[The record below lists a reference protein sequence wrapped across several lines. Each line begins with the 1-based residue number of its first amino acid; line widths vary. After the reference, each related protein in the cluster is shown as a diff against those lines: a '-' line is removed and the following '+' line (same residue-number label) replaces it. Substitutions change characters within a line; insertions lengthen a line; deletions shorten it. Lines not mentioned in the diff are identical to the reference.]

1 MFKEVF
7 IMMNIKKLTAVLLAG
22 SLTCMA
28 PAAVYASDT
37 SETISEDVLMENEI
51 DSLLSDP
58 DKAVDV
64 ILYVKDLI
72 DQQDISDEEILSFID
87 QASEHFGIS
96 FSDDEKNSLLNI
108 IKAVK
113 DMEINEEE
121 LRSTVTKVYDKMEEL
136 GIGKEEVKGFLEKAV
151 DFIQSLF

>member
-1 MFKEVF
+1 M
-7 IMMNIKKLTAVLLAG
+7 T
-22 SLTCMA
+22 

-37 SETISEDVLMENEI
+37 SGTISEDILMDNEI

-72 DQQDISDEEILSFID
+72 DQQDISDEEISSFID
-87 QASEHFGIS
+87 QASENFGIS
-96 FSDDEKNSLLNI
+96 FTEDEKNSLLNI

-113 DMEINEEE
+113 DMDIDEEK
-121 LRSTVTKVYDKMEEL
+121 LRDTVTKVYDKMEEL
-136 GIGKEEVKGFLEKAV
+136 GIGKEEVKGLLEKAV
-151 DFIQSLF
+151 DFVKSLI

>member
-1 MFKEVF
+1 
-7 IMMNIKKLTAVLLAG
+7 MMNIKKLTAVLLAG

-58 DKAVDV
+58 ERRWK
-64 ILYVKDLI
+64 
-72 DQQDISDEEILSFID
+72 SFFCSFEEILSFID